1 MKKLDNYNKCVS
13 QQHPYARTIIENE
26 KKMTLKE
33 AKLKSLEDM
42 NEITNYWRYLII
54 LTTKTI
60 TTLAVQKLRARQFL
74 QLYAT
79 TFVMATQE
87 SKTVEPTTT

>member
-1 MKKLDNYNKCVS
+1 MKKLDNYNKCAS

-42 NEITNYWRYLII
+42 NDITNY
-54 LTTKTI
+54 
-60 TTLAVQKLRARQFL
+60 LAVLNHIND
-74 QLYAT
+74 
-79 TFVMATQE
+79 
-87 SKTVEPTTT
+87 

>member
-33 AKLKSLEDM
+33 AVLKSLEDTGRKAQ
-42 NEITNYWRYLII
+42 EILIEFI
-54 LTTKTI
+54 SI
-60 TTLAVQKLRARQFL
+60 
-74 QLYAT
+74 
-79 TFVMATQE
+79 
-87 SKTVEPTTT
+87 